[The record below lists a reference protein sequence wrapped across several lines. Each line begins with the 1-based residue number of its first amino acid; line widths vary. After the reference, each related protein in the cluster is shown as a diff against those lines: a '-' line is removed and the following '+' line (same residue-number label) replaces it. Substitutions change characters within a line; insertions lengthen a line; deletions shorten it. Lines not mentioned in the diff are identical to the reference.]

1 MDIKTMQS
9 FVAVVEGG
17 SFAEAARRLDLTPAA
32 IAARIKA
39 LETDLGVEL
48 VKRSG
53 RSVRPTES
61 GMRILEGARAV
72 IRNIRDLRAM
82 ALDGKQPGE
91 LRLGCFVSALT
102 NVLPPI
108 LKALYARHPDAS
120 VFVTPGGSVD
130 LCGKVGNGEL
140 DAAIVVEPQF
150 AVPKNCVWEAFMEEP
165 LVVVAPAHLAGGDA
179 HELLATQPFIRY
191 DRNIYGG
198 QLADRY
204 LRDHQIFP
212 RQRLEI
218 DGLLAI
224 VSLVH
229 EGLGVSL
236 LPDWSSMWKSLNVVR
251 IPLPGRAPLRRNGLL
266 WNRQGPHAK
275 MAETIICDAHTIFR
289 NMQGSLPSPRYRRD
303 TPAGCSAVSSP
314 SGEK

>member
-1 MDIKTMQS
+1 MQS
-9 FVAVVEGG
+9 FVAVVEAG
-17 SFAEAARRLDLTPAA
+17 SFAEAARKLDLTSAA

-39 LETDLGVEL
+39 LEADLGVEL

-53 RSVRPTES
+53 RSVKPTES
-61 GMRILEGARAV
+61 GMRILEGTKAV

-82 ALDGKQPGE
+82 AMDGAQPGE
-91 LRLGCFVSALT
+91 LRIGCFVSALT

-108 LKALYARHPDAS
+108 LKALYRRHPDAS
-120 VFVTPGGSVD
+120 VFVTPGGSVN
-130 LCGKVGNGEL
+130 LCSQVAKGEL

-150 AVPKNCVWEAFMEEP
+150 AVPKNCVWQPFMEEP
-165 LVVVAPAHLAGGDA
+165 LVVVAPAQLAGGDA
-179 HELLATQPFIRY
+179 HELLSTQPFIRY

-204 LRDHQIFP
+204 LRDHHIRP

-229 EGLGVSL
+229 EGIGVSL
-236 LPDWSSMWKSLNVVR
+236 IPDWSSMWRSLDIAR
-251 IPLPGRAPLRRNGLL
+251 IPLPDCPPVRRNGLV
-266 WNRQGPHAK
+266 WNKQGHHAK
-275 MAETIICDAHTIFR
+275 MAASIFHDAKTIF
-289 NMQGSLPSPRYRRD
+289 Q
-303 TPAGCSAVSSP
+303 TPT
-314 SGEK
+314 

>member
-1 MDIKTMQS
+1 MDIKYMQS
-9 FVAVVEGG
+9 FIAVVEAG
-17 SFAEAARRLDLTPAA
+17 SFAEAARRLDLTSAA

-39 LETDLGVEL
+39 LESDLGVEL

-53 RSVRPTES
+53 RSVKPTES
-61 GMRILEGARAV
+61 GMRILEGAKAA

-82 ALDGKQPGE
+82 AVGGDQPGE

-108 LKALYARHPDAS
+108 LKALYHKHPDAS

-130 LCGKVGNGEL
+130 LCGRVAKGEL

-150 AVPKNCVWEAFMEEP
+150 AVPKNCVWHPFMEEP
-165 LVVVAPAHLAGGDA
+165 LVVVVPAHLAGGDA
-179 HELLATQPFIRY
+179 HALLSTQPFIRY
-191 DRNIYGG
+191 DRSIYGG

-204 LRDHQIFP
+204 LRDHHLRP

-229 EGLGVSL
+229 EGIGVSL
-236 LPDWSSMWKSLNVVR
+236 IPDWSSMWRSLSVAR
-251 IPLPGRAPLRRNGLL
+251 IPLPERAPVRRNGLI
-266 WNRQGPHAK
+266 WNKQGHYSR
-275 MAETIICDAHTIFR
+275 MAESIFNDAQAIFKGR
-289 NMQGSLPSPRYRRD
+289 P
-303 TPAGCSAVSSP
+303 
-314 SGEK
+314 

>member
-1 MDIKTMQS
+1 MDIKYMQS
-9 FVAVVEGG
+9 FVAVVEAG
-17 SFAEAARRLDLTPAA
+17 SFAEAARKLDLTSAA

-39 LETDLGVEL
+39 LEADLGVEL
-48 VKRSG
+48 VRRSG
-53 RSVRPTES
+53 RSVRPTDS
-61 GMRILEGARAV
+61 GMRILEGAKAV
-72 IRNIRDLRAM
+72 IRNVRDLRAM
-82 ALDGKQPGE
+82 AIDGDQPGE

-108 LKALYARHPDAS
+108 LKSLYRRHPDAS

-130 LCGKVGNGEL
+130 LCGKVARGEL

-150 AVPKNCVWEAFMEEP
+150 SVPKNCVWKSFMDEP
-165 LVVVAPAHLAGGDA
+165 LVVVAPSHMAGSDA
-179 HELLATQPFIRY
+179 HELLRTQPFIRY

-204 LRDHQIFP
+204 LRDQRIQP

-229 EGLGVSL
+229 EGIGVSL
-236 LPDWSSMWKSLNVVR
+236 IPDWSSMWKALDVVR
-251 IPLPGRAPLRRNGLL
+251 VPLPGRAPVRRNGLI
-266 WNRQGPHAK
+266 WNTQGHHART
-275 MAETIICDAHTIFR
+275 AVSIFEDAHAIFSGAR
-289 NMQGSLPSPRYRRD
+289 PLA
-303 TPAGCSAVSSP
+303 TP
-314 SGEK
+314 E